1 MKNKRGLGRLSPTAR
16 LIVFVVLST
25 LFTLS
30 SNWIPVLI
38 SLSIGIILLV
48 WGGKY
53 PRAALVGAWSAFVLT
68 FVGNALFAQQGD
80 LLFRLWVFRISEASL
95 LKGLRLGL
103 RITAMILPAVAF
115 IAVTPRHEYLDAFRG
130 LRIPPAAEMYL
141 TIVLRYV
148 DILWY
153 EIQVSMK
160 AMAMRGVNWQ
170 GGIRDRI
177 SAFRSLMLPLIFRVS
192 EHIDGQALA
201 IDNRG
206 GITARGETLDV
217 SPGQAAVSMQD
228 VYVRYRPAGEGTDDH
243 ALSAVDLQIEQAK
256 TTVLMGRTGAG
267 KTSTLLL
274 CTGLIPHSVAHMR
287 GEVEIFGQNSK
298 QSSLGRLGR
307 LARIVFPS
315 AVQGLVGLT
324 VEDELQLS
332 LRVSTLPREDHPQAM
347 SDALQMVGLDESF
360 LPRLTLGLSGG
371 EMQRVA
377 LASAIVARPLLLA
390 LDDVTVQLD
399 PRGKQEVVRAL
410 HTLLEQRITAVMTDP
425 YVSLLDETGDRFIL
439 LEKGRL
445 AADDDTLTSEAI
457 EHAGLRLP
465 QMRRLSRALGID
477 LPKGEQNIL
486 AALRGRVGSVPGDR
500 PAVNDAPG
508 KELVVGRGLSY
519 TYPDGPT
526 AIDGLDI
533 TLYQGEFVAILGAN
547 GSGKTTTALLLAQAM
562 PPTAGEILIEGVPAD
577 LTCHRGCIAYVFQ
590 EPINQMVTMK
600 VAEELAFGPRQLG
613 WDSAEIETAVERE
626 AARFDLDL
634 DEIPLH
640 LSPAGARKL
649 AIAANLTMN
658 PQVMI
663 LDEPTNNLDERDVTQ
678 LVAHLESLRASGMT
692 VVVITHD
699 VEVACAHADRVI
711 VMHKGRILA
720 QGPTREVM
728 AQPDVLSRSDVVVP
742 PVVSLSLALWPD
754 RPPRLT
760 VDELAAWLQETA
772 HT

>member
-1 MKNKRGLGRLSPTAR
+1 
-16 LIVFVVLST
+16 
-25 LFTLS
+25 
-30 SNWIPVLI
+30 
-38 SLSIGIILLV
+38 
-48 WGGKY
+48 
-53 PRAALVGAWSAFVLT
+53 
-68 FVGNALFAQQGD
+68 
-80 LLFRLWVFRISEASL
+80 
-95 LKGLRLGL
+95 
-103 RITAMILPAVAF
+103 
-115 IAVTPRHEYLDAFRG
+115 
-130 LRIPPAAEMYL
+130 
-141 TIVLRYV
+141 
-148 DILWY
+148 
-153 EIQVSMK
+153 
-160 AMAMRGVNWQ
+160 
-170 GGIRDRI
+170 
-177 SAFRSLMLPLIFRVS
+177 
-192 EHIDGQALA
+192 
-201 IDNRG
+201 
-206 GITARGETLDV
+206 
-217 SPGQAAVSMQD
+217 
-228 VYVRYRPAGEGTDDH
+228 
-243 ALSAVDLQIEQAK
+243 
-256 TTVLMGRTGAG
+256 
-267 KTSTLLL
+267 
-274 CTGLIPHSVAHMR
+274 
-287 GEVEIFGQNSK
+287 
-298 QSSLGRLGR
+298 
-307 LARIVFPS
+307 
-315 AVQGLVGLT
+315 
-324 VEDELQLS
+324 
-332 LRVSTLPREDHPQAM
+332 
-347 SDALQMVGLDESF
+347 
-360 LPRLTLGLSGG
+360 
-371 EMQRVA
+371 
-377 LASAIVARPLLLA
+377 
-390 LDDVTVQLD
+390 
-399 PRGKQEVVRAL
+399 
-410 HTLLEQRITAVMTDP
+410 
-425 YVSLLDETGDRFIL
+425 
-439 LEKGRL
+439 
-445 AADDDTLTSEAI
+445 
-457 EHAGLRLP
+457 
-465 QMRRLSRALGID
+465 
-477 LPKGEQNIL
+477 
-486 AALRGRVGSVPGDR
+486 
-500 PAVNDAPG
+500 VNDAPG